1 MSTATVIRRSRLTV
15 RAGAAVVLIAGA
27 LAGATTARGYESG
40 TRPIPGEFKG
50 RIAGTGFG
58 HIQFDVVPIS
68 RTSPVVAVQWLGGFV
83 PGVCVKEGKT
93 RVAGRDGAIG
103 IGFDL
108 WNRLRRR
115 PRTEIPPD
123 GTFVFK
129 LVHSA
134 DVLNGTS
141 YSVSIR
147 GTFGRK
153 TVSGRVQGIGTDPLS
168 GKCRVN
174 RTFTA
179 RLSRG

>member
-1 MSTATVIRRSRLTV
+1 MSTTTVIRRSRLTV

-27 LAGATTARGYESG
+27 LAGATTARGYDSG

-58 HIQFDVVPIS
+58 HIQFHVVPIS

-93 RVAGRDGAIG
+93 RVAGPDGAIG

-115 PRTEIPPD
+115 PPTDIPPD

-134 DVLNGTS
+134 DVLNGSS
-141 YSVSIR
+141 YSVTVR

-153 TVSGRVQGIGTDPLS
+153 TVSGRVQGTGTDPLS

>member
-1 MSTATVIRRSRLTV
+1 MSMPGSNTQSRIAP
-15 RAGAAVVLIAGA
+15 RIGVVLALFMAA
-27 LAGATTARGYESG
+27 LAGATAALGHEAG

-50 RIAGTGFG
+50 SIAGTGAG
-58 HIQFDVVPIS
+58 HIQFDVVPVS
-68 RTSPVVAVQWLGGFV
+68 RTSPVVAVRWLGGFV
-83 PGVCVKEGKT
+83 PGVCVKDGKT

-134 DVLNGTS
+134 DVLNGSS
-141 YSVSIR
+141 YSVTVR

-153 TVSGRVQGIGTDPLS
+153 AVSGRVQGTGTDPLS